1 MEVVVTTV
9 SQTQRRGEEVQICL
23 LIMEMF
29 HMLPASTFRL
39 FEPLLALC
47 LKGEKSLGTE
57 VCVCVC
63 LHAYMVL
70 HVALCVCLYIVCV
83 CILCVCIL
91 CASVYCVSVYCVCL
105 YIVCV
110 CILCV
115 SVYCVCLYIV
125 CVCIL
130 CVLICMSVSVRV
142 SAVNVKSVPM

>member
-57 VCVCVC
+57 VC
-63 LHAYMVL
+63 
-70 HVALCVCLYIVCV
+70 LCVCVSVCCVWV
-83 CILCVCIL
+83 CLCVG
-91 CASVYCVSVYCVCL
+91 VSVCANMHV
-105 YIVCV
+105 
-110 CILCV
+110 
-115 SVYCVCLYIV
+115 
-125 CVCIL
+125 
-130 CVLICMSVSVRV
+130 
-142 SAVNVKSVPM
+142 